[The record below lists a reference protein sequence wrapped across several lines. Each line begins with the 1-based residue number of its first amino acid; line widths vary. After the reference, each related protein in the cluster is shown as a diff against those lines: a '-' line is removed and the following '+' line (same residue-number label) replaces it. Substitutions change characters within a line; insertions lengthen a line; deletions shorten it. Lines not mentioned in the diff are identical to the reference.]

1 MTMPTDDDKFLNSA
15 KRALREAEE
24 NLDPA
29 TIARL
34 RAARR
39 TAIED
44 GLRAKSFAWR
54 AWLLPVGGV
63 VTAGL
68 VAITAATL
76 WFSPPPNLIQA
87 NVDDVELLTAHES
100 PEFFADMEFYSW
112 LADDDDNDAS

>member
-1 MTMPTDDDKFLNSA
+1 MTTPTDDDKFLNAA
-15 KRALREAEE
+15 KHVLQQAEE

-39 TAIED
+39 SAIED
-44 GLRAKSFAWR
+44 GLRTKSSAWR
-54 AWLLPVGGV
+54 NWLLPVGGM

-68 VAITAATL
+68 VVAMAATL
-76 WFSPPPNLIQA
+76 WFSPPNNLIQA
-87 NVDDVELLTAHES
+87 NVDDVDLLTAHES

-112 LADDDDNDAS
+112 LDDDNDAS